1 VVNLDELRWFLDL
14 ADTEHVTDA
23 AAALGISQPTLSR
36 ALARLEDQ
44 VGAELFDRVN
54 RRLVLN
60 AYGRIMADH
69 ARRATAEL
77 DAAVERIAA
86 LRDPDT
92 GTVRLAFLH
101 SVSSWYVPELL
112 RRFRAGAPHM
122 RFDLYQ
128 GPAHAL
134 SEHLRTGHADLAITS
149 PRPGGPGFGWHSLYV
164 EQLCLAVPHDH
175 PFADRGSV
183 RVADVAAEP
192 VVALPA
198 GFGLRQLSDE
208 LFAKAGVTPHIAVE
222 AMEIPAVE
230 GMVAA
235 GFGVAVV
242 PQPRP
247 GRGEP
252 NCVYVALSH
261 RDAQRH
267 IGLAWSTTREL
278 PPAAERFAGFV
289 KTMDH
294 PRHAS
299 SVSP

>member
-1 VVNLDELRWFLDL
+1 MNLDELRWFLVL

-23 AAALGISQPTLSR
+23 ATELQISQPTLSR
-36 ALARLEDQ
+36 ALARLENQ
-44 VGAELFDRVN
+44 VGAPLFDRIN
-54 RRLVLN
+54 RRLILN
-60 AYGRIMADH
+60 AYGRILADH
-69 ARRATAEL
+69 ARRATADL

-86 LRDPDT
+86 LRHPDT

-112 RRFRAGAPHM
+112 RRFRTAGPQVQ
-122 RFDLYQ
+122 FDLYQ
-128 GPAHAL
+128 GAAH
-134 SEHLRTGHADLAITS
+134 EIVERLRTGHADLAITS
-149 PRPGGPGFGWHSLYV
+149 PRPSGPGVGWHPLYV
-164 EQLCLAVPHDH
+164 EQLCLAVP
-175 PFADRGSV
+175 RGHRFVGRPSV
-183 RVADVAAEP
+183 RFGDIADEP
-192 VVALPA
+192 VVALPV
-198 GFGLRQLSDE
+198 GFGLRHLTDE
-208 LFAKAGVTPHIAVE
+208 LFAKAGVTPRIAVE

-252 NCVYVALSH
+252 NCEYVALPH

-267 IGLAWSTTREL
+267 IGLTWSTERQL

-289 KTMDH
+289 KTLDH
-294 PRHAS
+294 
-299 SVSP
+299 

>member
-128 GPAHAL
+128 GPA
-134 SEHLRTGHADLAITS
+134 
-149 PRPGGPGFGWHSLYV
+149 PRPVRTP
-164 EQLCLAVPHDH
+164 
-175 PFADRGSV
+175 ADRT
-183 RVADVAAEP
+183 RRPCHHLTAP
-192 VVALPA
+192 
-198 GFGLRQLSDE
+198 R
-208 LFAKAGVTPHIAVE
+208 
-222 AMEIPAVE
+222 
-230 GMVAA
+230 
-235 GFGVAVV
+235 VV
-242 PQPRP
+242 PGSAGTPSTSSSCAWPCPTTTPLPTGARCASPMSRPSPWWPCPR
-247 GRGEP
+247 
-252 NCVYVALSH
+252 
-261 RDAQRH
+261 
-267 IGLAWSTTREL
+267 
-278 PPAAERFAGFV
+278 
-289 KTMDH
+289 
-294 PRHAS
+294 AS
-299 SVSP
+299 DCGN